1 MLYDK
6 RNCYFKFWE
15 YSLLYNNATF
25 VCMFIGCCPWS
36 IRWHTHR
43 WCQIVFFVFF
53 HAPNMKHPT
62 RSSINHLNFYCIKRI
77 DYIFPCVRVYCNSMI
92 CNSMITRLR
101 LVTYFLFFTRCDVVC
116 DLLQYTR
123 TGKCN
128 LFVNYKSNQIIQ
140 REDNESLTD
149 RVYMI
154 CIVCNQQQYYQQQFG
169 LEIGFY

>member
-77 DYIFPCVRVYCNSMI
+77 DYIFPCVCTVIVWYVIVWSLDFVSWRTFCS
-92 CNSMITRLR
+92 LR
-101 LVTYFLFFTRCDVVC
+101 AVTSFVIYYSTHARENVIY
-116 DLLQYTR
+116 LLTI
-123 TGKCN
+123 
-128 LFVNYKSNQIIQ
+128 SQIK
-140 REDNESLTD
+140 
-149 RVYMI
+149 
-154 CIVCNQQQYYQQQFG
+154 
-169 LEIGFY
+169 

>member
-53 HAPNMKHPT
+53 HAPNMKHLT

-77 DYIFPCVRVYCNSMI
+77 DYIFPCVCTVIVWYVIVWSLDFVSWRTFCSLRAVTSFVIYYSTHARENVIYLLTISQIKSSKEKTMNLSPIEFTWYASYATSNSI
-92 CNSMITRLR
+92 ISNSL
-101 LVTYFLFFTRCDVVC
+101 
-116 DLLQYTR
+116 
-123 TGKCN
+123 G
-128 LFVNYKSNQIIQ
+128 
-140 REDNESLTD
+140 
-149 RVYMI
+149 
-154 CIVCNQQQYYQQQFG
+154 
-169 LEIGFY
+169 

>member
-1 MLYDK
+1 MS
-6 RNCYFKFWE
+6 NCFFCLFPCPKYETSHKIFNKSFE
-15 YSLLYNNATF
+15 FLLYKTNRLHF
-25 VCMFIGCCPWS
+25 S
-36 IRWHTHR
+36 
-43 WCQIVFFVFF
+43 
-53 HAPNMKHPT
+53 
-62 RSSINHLNFYCIKRI
+62 
-77 DYIFPCVRVYCNSMI
+77 VRVYCNSMI